1 MYRRTW
7 TAVESRDSRS
17 RVVRIAVA
25 TVLALVAGLVN
36 AAFVAPAS
44 ADPVPPVPAVTY
56 TPGDIDGQ
64 NGWAGTGGGNIENT
78 FDQTVVDNTS
88 APASFYAQSWRFSNS
103 VTSGAFGNQ
112 PFSPSVDEAGET
124 AAEGGGLSG
133 GSRSDQF
140 VAEWDFASA
149 QPGAEQPGLG
159 ITASPDRGDGA
170 RMSWVR
176 MEDTPSGLRVLFNDY
191 QHDVDPECDDSGG
204 FVQTPIAT
212 GLARGT
218 AHSVRIEMDFV
229 EGPENDVVRVY
240 VDGSLAHTGSSWE
253 DYFRDCEG
261 NETRTVD
268 SLLFRAS
275 GTAAPANAGK
285 GFLIDNV
292 SLTSGATAFS
302 TGFEPFVTSTSATTV
317 VTEIDDTDWFA
328 ADTRLGGLLEFAKP
342 AYGGS
347 IGDGAAVLSTTAS
360 SSAKVQLF
368 TDEYGADGGTL
379 LSDIDGLSYS
389 TYRVTAPSG
398 SPALPALNLRI
409 DRDNDDVVD
418 AYLVYEPYQD
428 LGNAAV
434 QDGVWQSWNGI
445 RGGAAKWW
453 SGQLPG
459 CGQATPCTWST
470 IRSNWPLARVLED
483 PDSPLNSPSAPPG
496 PLNGSLGANLGSGN
510 PGVTAAVDG
519 LTVTVDGDRQI
530 FDFDAIF
537 APDAPTGLAATP
549 GDGIVDLTWDAP
561 DDGGSPI
568 TTYHVYRD
576 GTEVGTTSGDTTF
589 QDTTANGAVPSSV
602 AYSYTVSA
610 ENAVGEGDES
620 TAATA
625 AVNLFWEDYEWDV
638 ENGTA
643 VINVDGG
650 VDLTRF
656 AAGESWIRLV
666 DPPPINGNG
675 TPWVEFSYHDDGDS
689 WQGIDMFVDSTGLP
703 PNPRLQAGSLFT
715 AERLGYARYTDGGA
729 QEEIVF
735 VSSDNGGAA
744 PRTDGDHT
752 IYVGQA
758 ANGRV
763 DYEADGEWSSTDF
776 LIGNG
781 APFAFNDVLLRWRC
795 SPTASVP
802 WELACD
808 GGETTTFHSFAAG
821 DDHDDDGPG
830 ITIDSPLD
838 GGTFEHN
845 DSVAADYACSDAA
858 GVASC
863 TGNVPDGD
871 DIDTSTLGSHTF
883 TVDAVDDIG
892 NETSA
897 TVSYTVVDVT
907 GPSVTIVTPAEGA
920 TYARDESV
928 LADFA
933 CDDEAGGS
941 GLASCLGDVA
951 NGAAIDTGT
960 LGSHD
965 FTVTGTDDVGNET
978 VVTHTYTV
986 LDVTAPTVTI
996 TSPEDNPTFDQNES
1010 VLADYAC
1017 ADEPGGSGIDT
1028 CVGNVADGAA
1038 VDTSTLGDI
1047 DFTVT
1052 ATDNDG
1058 NVTEVTHTYT
1068 VEDVTDPAVT
1078 ITTPADSATFDRGEL
1093 VAADYACEDEASG
1106 SGLLLCFG
1114 TVPDGVAIAT
1124 STLGAHTFQVFAIDA
1139 AGNLTAVLHSYT
1151 VVDGTDPGVTIDSPQ
1166 DGATYE
1172 VGESVSA
1179 DYACEDE
1186 VGGSGLDSC
1195 VGTVAN
1201 GAAIDTATL
1210 GAHDFTVTATDNAG
1224 NETEV
1229 TNAYTVV
1236 DDTDPEITIATPVDG
1251 AVFEIGE
1258 SVTVDFACTDVSGV
1272 GSCVGPSA
1280 DGAALDTSTPGAYQ
1294 FTVNAEDNVGNTATL
1309 THDYT
1314 VREAGAPTV
1323 EVTSPADDAVYAQ
1336 GQLVIADYAC
1346 EDEVGGSGID
1356 SCVGPTDDGDPV
1368 NTATPGEH
1376 DFTVTGTDNDG
1387 NETVVT
1393 NTYTVDASA
1402 PTITIT
1408 TPTDGGT
1415 YDRGSSVPA
1424 DYACNDTGGS
1434 TVAICF
1440 GTVPDGVAISTAT
1453 LGHHS
1458 FSVFAMD
1465 AVGNLTLMVHS
1476 YTVVDGTAPTVTITS
1491 PPDGALYQVG
1501 QMATAEFLC
1510 ADEAGGSGLASCV
1523 GDVADGADIDTS
1535 TVGSHDF
1542 TVTATDGVGN
1552 ETVVTNRYTV
1562 VARPLCQRES
1572 VTVDLTLGE
1581 VPTGGP
1587 DVIQGTSSIDVIDAL
1602 GGDDVVCGLGGAD
1615 IITLGLGNDVAN
1627 GGGQGDQISGA
1638 GGNDHLV
1645 GSYANDILKGNGGND
1660 LIAGGPGFDQ
1670 LLGGQNNDHLIGGP
1684 QQDNCNGGTETDTA
1698 QQCEV
1703 KTNIP

>member
-1 MYRRTW
+1 MQRRTW
-7 TAVESRDSRS
+7 TTAETRGGRF

-36 AAFVAPAS
+36 ASFVAPSAS

-64 NGWAGTGGGNIENT
+64 NGWAGTGGGNVENT
-78 FDQTVVDNTS
+78 LDQTVVANTS
-88 APASFYAQSWRFSNS
+88 APGSFNEQSWRFSNS
-103 VTSGAFGNQ
+103 VTSDAFGNQ

-133 GSRSDQF
+133 GSRSNQF

-159 ITASPDRGDGA
+159 ITGSPDRGDGA

-176 MEDTPSGLRVLFNDY
+176 MEDTPGGLRVLFNDY
-191 QHDVDPECDDSGG
+191 QHDVDPECDDIGG

-212 GLARGT
+212 GLTRGT
-218 AHSVRIEMDFV
+218 AHHIRIEMDFV
-229 EGPENDVVRVY
+229 DGPANDVVRIY
-240 VDGSLAHTGSSWE
+240 VDGTLAHTGTSWE

-268 SLLFRAS
+268 SLLFRSS
-275 GTAAPANAGK
+275 GAAAPANAGK

-292 SLTSGATAFS
+292 ALTSGTSAFS
-302 TGFEPFVTSTSATTV
+302 TGFEPIVTNTSTTTV
-317 VTEIDDTDWFA
+317 VTEIDDVDWFA
-328 ADTRLGGLLEFAKP
+328 ADTRPGGLLEFAEP
-342 AYGGS
+342 AYAGS

-360 SSAKVQLF
+360 GSAKVQLF
-368 TDEYGADGGTL
+368 TDEYGDDGGTL
-379 LSDIDGLSYS
+379 LSDIDALSYS
-389 TYRVTAPSG
+389 TYRVTAPPA

-428 LGNAAV
+428 LGNGAV
-434 QDGVWQSWNGI
+434 QDGVWQTWNAI

-459 CGQATPCTWST
+459 CGQATPCPWST
-470 IRSNWPLARVLED
+470 ILGNWPLARVLED

-510 PGVTAAVDG
+510 PSVTAAVDG
-519 LTVTVDGDRQI
+519 LTVTVNGDRQI

-537 APDAPTGLAATP
+537 APGAPTGLTATP
-549 GDGIVDLTWDAP
+549 GDGIVDLSWDAP
-561 DDGGSPI
+561 ADDGGSPI

-576 GTEVGTTSGDTTF
+576 GLEVGTTSGDTTF

-620 TAATA
+620 AAATA
-625 AVNLFWEDYEWDV
+625 TVNLFWEGYEWDV
-638 ENGTA
+638 ENGEA

-666 DPPPINGNG
+666 GPPPINTNG

-689 WQGIDMFVDSTGLP
+689 WQGIDMFVDSTGAA
-703 PNPRLQAGSLFT
+703 PNPRLSAGSLFT
-715 AERLGYARYTDGGA
+715 AELLGYARYTGVGT

-735 VSSDNGGAA
+735 ASSDNGGTS
-744 PRTDGDHT
+744 PRTAGDHT
-752 IYVGQA
+752 IYAGQA
-758 ANGRV
+758 ASGRI
-763 DYEADGEWSSTDF
+763 DYLADGTWSSSDF

-795 SPTASVP
+795 SPTPSVT
-802 WELACD
+802 WELPCD

-821 DDHDDDGPG
+821 DDHDDESPEIAITTPTDDAEYEVGESVTADYECTDTTGVATCDGP
-830 ITIDSPLD
+830 
-838 GGTFEHN
+838 
-845 DSVAADYACSDAA
+845 VAD
-858 GVASC
+858 
-863 TGNVPDGD
+863 
-871 DIDTSTLGSHTF
+871 
-883 TVDAVDDIG
+883 
-892 NETSA
+892 
-897 TVSYTVVDVT
+897 
-907 GPSVTIVTPAEGA
+907 
-920 TYARDESV
+920 
-928 LADFA
+928 
-933 CDDEAGGS
+933 
-941 GLASCLGDVA
+941 
-951 NGAAIDTGT
+951 GAAIDTSQAG
-960 LGSHD
+960 D
-965 FTVTGTDDVGNET
+965 YQFTVDAEDDIGNQSSL
-978 VVTHTYTV
+978 THDYTV

-996 TSPEDNPTFDQNES
+996 ATPEDGAFYYQGEF
-1010 VLADYAC
+1010 VEADYAC
-1017 ADEPGGSGIDT
+1017 ADDEPGSSGLAS
-1028 CVGNVADGAA
+1028 CVGTVDDGDR
-1038 VDTSTLGDI
+1038 VDTSVPGEHEL
-1047 DFTVT
+1047 TVT
-1052 ATDNDG
+1052 AEDGDG
-1058 NVTEVTHTYT
+1058 NVTAVTHTYT
-1068 VEDVTDPAVT
+1068 VDVTAPT
-1078 ITTPADSATFDRGEL
+1078 ITVTTPADGGTYNRGSSVPADFTCTDDAGGSG
-1093 VAADYACEDEASG
+1093 VAA
-1106 SGLLLCFG
+1106 CFG
-1114 TVPDGVAIAT
+1114 TVPDGVPIDT
-1124 STLGAHTFQVFAIDA
+1124 TDLGQFNFFVLALDHV
-1139 AGNLTAVLHSYT
+1139 GNLAVVVHTYT

-1166 DGATYE
+1166 DGANYE
-1172 VGESVSA
+1172 IGESVSA
-1179 DYACEDE
+1179 DYSCEDE

-1201 GAAIDTATL
+1201 GAAIDTSTL

-1224 NETEV
+1224 NESEL
-1229 TNAYTVV
+1229 TNSYTVV
-1236 DDTDPEITIATPVDG
+1236 DETAPEITITSPAEG

-1272 GSCVGPSA
+1272 ASCVGTSA
-1280 DGAALDTSTPGAYQ
+1280 DGATLDTSTAGNHE
-1294 FTVNAEDNVGNTATL
+1294 FTVDAEDNVGNTSTL

-1314 VREAGAPTV
+1314 VREPGAPTV
-1323 EVTSPADDAVYAQ
+1323 EITSPADGAVYAQ

-1346 EDEVGGSGID
+1346 EDEVGGSGIA
-1356 SCVGPTDDGDPV
+1356 SCVGPADDGDPV
-1368 NTATPGEH
+1368 NTSVPGEH
-1376 DFTVTGTDNDG
+1376 EFTVTGTDNDG

-1408 TPTDGGT
+1408 TPTDGGI

-1424 DYACNDTGGS
+1424 DYACADTGGS

-1440 GTVPDGVAISTAT
+1440 GTVPDGVAISTST
-1453 LGHHS
+1453 LGDHS

-1465 AVGNLTLMVHS
+1465 AVGNLTLKVHT
-1476 YTVVDGTAPTVTITS
+1476 YTVVDGTDPTVTITS
-1491 PPDGALYQVG
+1491 PPDGAIYQVG
-1501 QMATAEFLC
+1501 EVATAEFVC
-1510 ADEAGGSGLASCV
+1510 ADEASGSGLVSCV

-1552 ETVVTNRYTV
+1552 QTEVTHTYTV
-1562 VARPLCQRES
+1562 VARPLCQGES

-1587 DVIQGTSSIDVIDAL
+1587 DVIQGTDSADFIDAL

-1627 GGGQGDQISGA
+1627 GGGQADQISGA
-1638 GGNDHLV
+1638 GGDDHLI

-1660 LIAGGPGFDQ
+1660 LIAAGMGFDQ
-1670 LLGGQNNDHLIGGP
+1670 LLGGQNNDRLIGGP
-1684 QQDNCNGGTETDTA
+1684 QQDTCNGGTETDTA